1 VRNIIIW
8 SFGGYILIKG
18 IKWELIRIKGELS
31 KELEK
36 LENSFT
42 YKQFLGE
49 KPREEPRREILIFFG
64 SFVHQIKVRVRLSLN
79 DNGYI
84 ILILV

>member
-1 VRNIIIW
+1 MRNRIIW
-8 SFGGYILIKG
+8 SFGSYILIKR

-36 LENSFT
+36 SENRNT

-49 KPREEPRREILIFFG
+49 KPREEPRREILIFGEFCSSNQG
-64 SFVHQIKVRVRLSLN
+64 KGETISQ
-79 DNGYI
+79 
-84 ILILV
+84 

>member
-1 VRNIIIW
+1 MRNRIIW
-8 SFGGYILIKG
+8 SFGSYILIKR

-36 LENSFT
+36 SENSFT

-49 KPREEPRREILIFFG
+49 KPREEPRREILIFGEFCSSNQG
-64 SFVHQIKVRVRLSLN
+64 KGETISQ
-79 DNGYI
+79 
-84 ILILV
+84 

>member
-1 VRNIIIW
+1 MRNRIIW

-18 IKWELIRIKGELS
+18 IKWELIRIKWELIRIKGELS

-36 LENSFT
+36 SENSFT

-49 KPREEPRREILIFFG
+49 KPREEPRREILIFFWG
-64 SFVHQIKVRVRLSLN
+64 VLFIKSR
-79 DNGYI
+79 
-84 ILILV
+84 

>member
-1 VRNIIIW
+1 MRNRIIW
-8 SFGGYILIKG
+8 SFGSYILIKR

-36 LENSFT
+36 SENRNT

-49 KPREEPRREILIFFG
+49 KPIEEPRREILIFGEFCSSNQG
-64 SFVHQIKVRVRLSLN
+64 KVETISQC
-79 DNGYI
+79 
-84 ILILV
+84 

>member
-1 VRNIIIW
+1 MRNRIIW

-18 IKWELIRIKGELS
+18 IKWEIIRIKGELS

-36 LENSFT
+36 SVNIFT

-49 KPREEPRREILIFFG
+49 KPREKPRMEILIFWGVLF
-64 SFVHQIKVRVRLSLN
+64 IKSR
-79 DNGYI
+79 
-84 ILILV
+84 